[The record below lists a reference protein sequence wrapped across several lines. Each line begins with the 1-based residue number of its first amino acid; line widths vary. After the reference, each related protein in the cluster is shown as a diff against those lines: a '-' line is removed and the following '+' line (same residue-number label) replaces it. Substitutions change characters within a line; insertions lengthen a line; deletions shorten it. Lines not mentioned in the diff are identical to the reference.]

1 MRPEI
6 SGDLDDSGAEDLV
19 NLAQFDGKIN
29 SAHAFSYFFINK
41 LRITHIYFS
50 MLPADESNDVYEASL
65 SPSTISDLR
74 EHANQTKVDANFF
87 NKFDDDFDESDMKPS
102 A

>member
-1 MRPEI
+1 
-6 SGDLDDSGAEDLV
+6 
-19 NLAQFDGKIN
+19 
-29 SAHAFSYFFINK
+29 
-41 LRITHIYFS
+41 
-50 MLPADESNDVYEASL
+50 MLPADESNEVYEASL

-74 EHANQTKVDANFF
+74 EPANQTKVDANFF